1 MIRLL
6 GIGISLSALLG
17 LIWFCS
23 TNTSAV
29 AEMTTQPAAPQFYP
43 APTQLAETEPVPT
56 EQTVCQIPYANIIAQ
71 RLVCYDGPFLEDEAE
86 EELIGVA
93 ALELRNT
100 GDAVVE
106 YVEAVVSQPHRQ
118 LRFEATFI
126 PPGCSVLVLEKD
138 AQRYD
143 TGLITDFT
151 CPKVVCMQPQSSSE
165 SVCVETDGFCSLK
178 VINLTDKDISCVRVF
193 YKQYYEVDELFLGG
207 ITYSL
212 VLPDLRGGESLTLSP
227 YHFATELSRVVAV
240 TVEP

>member
-126 PPGCSVLVLEKD
+126 PPGCSVLVLERTPN
-138 AQRYD
+138 ATIR
-143 TGLITDFT
+143 GSLRISLA
-151 CPKVVCMQPQSSSE
+151 PKW
-165 SVCVETDGFCSLK
+165 SVCSPKAAAKACAW
-178 VINLTDKDISCVRVF
+178 
-193 YKQYYEVDELFLGG
+193 KQ
-207 ITYSL
+207 TA
-212 VLPDLRGGESLTLSP
+212 
-227 YHFATELSRVVAV
+227 FAV
-240 TVEP
+240 